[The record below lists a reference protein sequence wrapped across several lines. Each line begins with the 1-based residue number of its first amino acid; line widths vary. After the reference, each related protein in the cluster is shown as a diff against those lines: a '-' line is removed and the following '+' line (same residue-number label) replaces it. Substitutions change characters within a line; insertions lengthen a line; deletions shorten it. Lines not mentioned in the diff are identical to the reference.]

1 MEKQEKRAKS
11 ARLSEKDGP
20 GNETQATDPI
30 ITSIVRRR
38 WATTRLLIAA
48 IDNDNHLA
56 VKAA

>member
-1 MEKQEKRAKS
+1 MEKQERRAKS

-38 WATTRLLIAA
+38 WGTTRLLIAA